1 MRWYEKLYVGEKA
14 KKHRYETIQAVRN
27 GRPMGF
33 YVLAPAAGERNLLD
47 IYPALTLKLPYYE
60 KQDLLIVG
68 IAADFEDAAAL
79 AGRII
84 CEAYKKTGGYDPYI
98 ADDLKGHRDHPV
110 GDPGTAAH
118 SSSAHPVCSG
128 PVPGGCLI

>member
-33 YVLAPAAGERNLLD
+33 YVLTPAAGERNLLD

-60 KQDLLIVG
+60 SLRILRMRRRLRGGSSVRSTKRP
-68 IAADFEDAAAL
+68 
-79 AGRII
+79 AGMM
-84 CEAYKKTGGYDPYI
+84 
-98 ADDLKGHRDHPV
+98 
-110 GDPGTAAH
+110 
-118 SSSAHPVCSG
+118 
-128 PVPGGCLI
+128 

>member
-33 YVLAPAAGERNLLD
+33 YVLTPAAGDRNLLD

-60 KQDLLIVG
+60 KQDLLIVDTDETG
-68 IAADFEDAAAL
+68 IFCVR
-79 AGRII
+79 GRKI
-84 CEAYKKTGGYDPYI
+84 
-98 ADDLKGHRDHPV
+98 DDIEENPFAVAVLTTATMITVLIVGIRSRSGKRGDSHKGEK
-110 GDPGTAAH
+110 
-118 SSSAHPVCSG
+118 
-128 PVPGGCLI
+128 

>member
-27 GRPMGF
+27 GIPMGF
-33 YVLAPAAGERNLLD
+33 YVLTPAAGERNLLD

-68 IAADFEDAAAL
+68 IAADL
-79 AGRII
+79 RMRRRLRGGSSVRSTKRPAGMM
-84 CEAYKKTGGYDPYI
+84 
-98 ADDLKGHRDHPV
+98 
-110 GDPGTAAH
+110 
-118 SSSAHPVCSG
+118 
-128 PVPGGCLI
+128 

>member
-33 YVLAPAAGERNLLD
+33 YVLTPAAGERNLLD

-79 AGRII
+79 RR
-84 CEAYKKTGGYDPYI
+84 KTGRGGGGEL
-98 ADDLKGHRDHPV
+98 ASTSRA
-110 GDPGTAAH
+110 DPGELSRTRGYIRAGA
-118 SSSAHPVCSG
+118 V
-128 PVPGGCLI
+128 V